1 MSSEVPLGS
10 HPPQHDRAFDSL
22 RLGRSSQTIHARL
35 LRFWDTP
42 NMINSNEIR
51 GITMVLLDEKDS
63 SINAFIPAEWA
74 KLYRQCLQEGQ
85 IYEVAHFEVDSCPY
99 MYKTT
104 EHTFVIRFIAQTSL
118 HKVIN
123 NGPVINLH
131 KFMIRNSDHLHIL
144 ANTNLEL
151 PDVVGVIKSVKGFGL
166 LSTDIISPILI
177 RFLISPN
184 VEVYLS
190 LLDEAA
196 ARFKGLLNSGESTKS
211 VMVVTSLNPQKKG
224 DHLYLNSTAATKFY
238 FGNNLAAITEFTMR
252 YNDAIGDD
260 LPSLNAETVI
270 TTKELSP
277 PGDLSKFLSNSST
290 QVSSY
295 SQSLM
300 TQEAYFTCIARIVEV
315 VAQKGWYYVSCTH
328 CGKEVG
334 NSATSHPCN
343 QCHDTTATTVVRYKV
358 ELLVDDGENYAT
370 FLVLDNEMM
379 KLTKQGAATL
389 LDDEVN
395 RRLRNRLP
403 KCIAELQGQKFIYH
417 VNVTTDNLTDNRPT
431 FTVSGMSAILN
442 KEILTI
448 NGKQKKGKM
457 EYGESSTSAA
467 ATYTSA
473 NEADKDGPTYS
484 TE

>member
-224 DHLYLNSTAATKFY
+224 DHLIDSSLS
-238 FGNNLAAITEFTMR
+238 
-252 YNDAIGDD
+252 DAIGDD

-290 QVSSY
+290 QLGLLRLSHKRAGTM
-295 SQSLM
+295 SLALTAGKKLE
-300 TQEAYFTCIARIVEV
+300 TQPHLTP
-315 VAQKGWYYVSCTH
+315 
-328 CGKEVG
+328 
-334 NSATSHPCN
+334 ATSVMIPLPPLL
-343 QCHDTTATTVVRYKV
+343 YKV